1 MVTFSG
7 AACFVMSDGMATN
20 DWLSAPTRS
29 PDLKARQAAASRQ
42 LQLTKP
48 PGSLGRLE
56 EAAISLAAMQGRECP
71 AICAP
76 HVVVFAGDHG
86 IVEEGVSAFPAEVTG
101 QMILNFVSG
110 GAAISVLAREQGAVL
125 SVVDAGSR
133 ADELPEAVVIDKKA
147 RGTANFR
154 NQPAMSDEELAHD
167 LAAGQRAVRRAA
179 EEGADLLIF
188 GEMGIGNTSSAA
200 AVASVLTGRSV
211 SEICGP
217 GTGLTEDG
225 VAHKARVLSDALK
238 HHGLT
243 DGGDPLDILMRVG
256 GHEIAALTGAF
267 VTAAQAGIPV
277 LVDGFICSAAALTA
291 CRVNPGVANWLLFAH
306 ASAEPGHR
314 ILLDEMNASPFLD
327 LGMRLG
333 EGSGAAAALPLL
345 RLACALHAGMATFES
360 AGVSEKASEED
371 GA

>member
-1 MVTFSG
+1 MQSRHDPMVRGVTG
-7 AACFVMSDGMATN
+7 DGGPN
-20 DWLSAPTRS
+20 NNWLSAPVRS
-29 PDLKARQAAASRQ
+29 LDPEARRAASARQ

-71 AICAP
+71 AIDAP
-76 HVVVFAGDHG
+76 HVIVFAGDHG

-101 QMILNFVSG
+101 QMILNFLAG

-125 SVVDAGSR
+125 SVIDAGSR
-133 ADELPEAVVIDKKA
+133 ADDLPGDVVLDKKA
-147 RGTANFR
+147 SGTANFR
-154 NQPAMSDEELAHD
+154 KGPAMSDAELAHD
-167 LAAGQRAVRRAA
+167 LAAGRRAVRRAVDA
-179 EEGADLLIF
+179 GADLLVF

-200 AVASVLTGRSV
+200 AVASALTGRSV
-211 SEICGP
+211 AEICGP

-225 VAHKARVLSDALK
+225 VAHKARVLSDALL

-243 DGGDPLDILMRVG
+243 EGGDPLDILMRVG

-267 VTAAQAGIPV
+267 VAAAQAGLPV
-277 LVDGFICSAAALTA
+277 LVDGFICSAAVLAA
-291 CRVNPGVANWLLFAH
+291 GRINPGVENWLLFAH

-314 ILLDEMNASPFLD
+314 ILLDEMNASPLLD

-333 EGSGAAAALPLL
+333 EGSGAAVALPLL

-360 AGVSEKASEED
+360 AGVSEKDKA
-371 GA
+371 